1 MRIKTEID
9 EIDVKEKGQKK
20 KKKEERIMW
29 IVNQRTI
36 WMEQKVNERIDSCM
50 PDLRFNSRVSILFI
64 FNKEKSTTLSS
75 RKSNKEKKKIIIN
88 DSSAKS
94 GSKFP

>member
-1 MRIKTEID
+1 
-9 EIDVKEKGQKK
+9 
-20 KKKEERIMW
+20 MW

-75 RKSNKEKKKIIIN
+75 RKSKKEKK
-88 DSSAKS
+88 
-94 GSKFP
+94 